1 MRRLSGLVL
10 AGAMMMVPAFSQGIA
25 FAQQAQEAQPA
36 QQAPEKTTFTGNVVI
51 WAFNVNA
58 DKAAD
63 YEAVVAKLKDALLK
77 SERPEAKQQLAGWK
91 VIKNAQ
97 PQPDGSLVYL
107 HVISPVVPD
116 ADYSITNIVYEAFKD
131 PTEQRAFYDQYT
143 GAVKAVLFLIQGPL
157 VSDFSQ

>member
-1 MRRLSGLVL
+1 MRRLSGFLV
-10 AGAMMMVPAFSQGIA
+10 AGAIVLLPAFSQSIA
-25 FAQQAQEAQPA
+25 FAQTAEAPQ
-36 QQAPEKTTFTGNVVI
+36 KTTFTGDVAI

-63 YEAVVAKLKDALLK
+63 YEAVVAKLKDALQK
-77 SERPEAKQQLAGWK
+77 SEAPEAKQQLAGWK
-91 VIKNAQ
+91 VVKNAQ

-116 ADYSITNIVYEAFKD
+116 ADYSVTNIVYAAIKD
-131 PTEQRAFYDQYT
+131 PTEQRAFYDQYR

-157 VSDFSQ
+157 TTDMSK

>member
-1 MRRLSGLVL
+1 MRRLSGFLV
-10 AGAMMMVPAFSQGIA
+10 AGAIMLLPAFSQGIA
-25 FAQQAQEAQPA
+25 FAQTAEAPQ
-36 QQAPEKTTFTGNVVI
+36 KTTFTGDVAI

-63 YEAVVAKLKDALLK
+63 YEAVVAKLKDALQK
-77 SERPEAKQQLAGWK
+77 SEAPEAKQQLAGWK

-116 ADYSITNIVYEAFKD
+116 ADYSVTNIVYAAIKD
-131 PTEQRAFYDQYT
+131 PTEQRAFYDQYR

-157 VSDFSQ
+157 TADLSK